1 MTVSTINPQMSR
13 NKAIAIIAI
22 IAVIL
27 LCAILIP
34 DNGGAIK
41 DISRVDVDPNTGDES
56 VATFSGDKD
65 GNIYLDDG
73 VTRLEIKG
81 RDTVVQWETQWDAVE
96 EDYVEV
102 EIATLTVVDGTIIVN
117 GDDYS
122 VECNK
127 FYTTFWALVP
137 PIVAIA
143 LALITKEVYSSLFI
157 GILMGGVLW
166 AKFNFENTIVHVVND
181 GFIASIADS
190 WDAGILLFLVVLG
203 IIGVLVLKSGGT
215 KAYGEWALKH
225 IKSRRMA
232 QLATFFL
239 GVLIF
244 VDDYF
249 NCLTVGSI
257 MRPLTDK
264 FKISRAKLAYLIDST
279 AAPVCIIAPVSSWAA
294 AVTSSMGSS
303 VMGHNTMEVFIECIP
318 YNFYA
323 LFTIVMIITICM
335 INFDFGPMRKHEM
348 NAVENDDL
356 FSTEDRPY
364 ENVIEEK
371 INENGHILDLILPIF
386 VFLIPSCILCLIYT
400 GGFFSGAS
408 FVDSFA
414 DADAATGLA
423 MGSMIGL
430 LITIIYLVLRKAST
444 FHDLMDSMPK
454 GFRNMVPAILILIF
468 AWTLTSITK
477 ELGSSA
483 FVTSVLA
490 DAGSLKNFLP
500 AIFMVVACFIAF
512 STGTSWGTMGI
523 MLPIV
528 ATFTE
533 DYNLLLIGISACMAG
548 AVFGDHCSP
557 ISDTTIMS
565 SAGAQCSHIVH
576 VSTQAPYALTV
587 AAVSFVFYIFA
598 GFLPGIAWLF
608 TIIGCAAM
616 VGVLFLMKMLMDKKP
631 AAESAA

>member
-1 MTVSTINPQMSR
+1 MTVSKINPQMSR
-13 NKAIAIIAI
+13 NKAIIIIAI

-41 DISRVDVDPNTGDES
+41 SISYYDDVEDE
-56 VATFSGDKD
+56 TYTYSGDKD
-65 GNIYLDDG
+65 GYIDLEGMSLQIDGRDALIWEETDDDG
-73 VTRLEIKG
+73 NV
-81 RDTVVQWETQWDAVE
+81 
-96 EDYVEV
+96 
-102 EIATLTVVDGTIIVN
+102 IATHRFEVVDGQVDILGQVF
-117 GDDYS
+117 D

-127 FYTTFWALVP
+127 YYTTFWALVP
-137 PIVAIA
+137 PIVAIT
-143 LALITKEVYSSLFI
+143 LALITKEVYSSLFV

-166 AKFNFENTIVHVVND
+166 AKFSFEKTFVHVVND
-181 GFIASIADS
+181 GFIASVADS

-225 IKSRRMA
+225 IKSRKMA

-279 AAPVCIIAPVSSWAA
+279 AAPICIIAPVSSWAA
-294 AVTSSMGSS
+294 AVTSSMGES

-323 LFTIVMIITICM
+323 IFTIVMIITICLLGL
-335 INFDFGPMRKHEM
+335 DFGPMKRHEM
-348 NAVENDDL
+348 NAIENGDL

-386 VFLIPSCILCLIYT
+386 VFLIPSCVLCLIYT
-400 GGFFSGAS
+400 GGFFDGAS

-423 MGSMIGL
+423 MGSMFGL
-430 LITIIYLVLRKAST
+430 LITILYLVLRKASD

-490 DAGSLKNFLP
+490 DAGDLKSLLP

-528 ATFTE
+528 AAFTT

-587 AAVSFVFYIFA
+587 AGVSFVFYIFA
-598 GFLPGIAWLF
+598 GLFPGVAWIF

-616 VGVLFLMKMLMDKKP
+616 VGVLFLVKTLMDNMELKKEA
-631 AAESAA
+631 AAE

>member
-1 MTVSTINPQMSR
+1 MTVSNINPQMSR

-22 IAVIL
+22 LVVIL
-27 LCAILIP
+27 LVAIFIP
-34 DNGGAIK
+34 DDGGAIK
-41 DISRVDVDPNTGDES
+41 SISYYDDVEED
-56 VATFSGDKD
+56 TFTYSGDKD
-65 GNIYLDDG
+65 GYIDLDG
-73 VTRLEIKG
+73 ITLRIEG
-81 RDTVVQWETQWDAVE
+81 RDTLVE
-96 EDYVEV
+96 EDSDGSDV
-102 EIATLTVVDGTIIVN
+102 ATYKVVDGQ
-117 GDDYS
+117 
-122 VECNK
+122 VEIDGITYDVDVNK

-137 PIVAIA
+137 PIVAIT

-157 GILMGGVLW
+157 GILMGAFLW
-166 AKFNFENTIVHVVND
+166 AKFNLEGTINHVVND
-181 GFIASIADS
+181 GFVASIADS

-215 KAYGEWALKH
+215 RAYGEWALKH
-225 IKSRRMA
+225 IKSRKMA

-279 AAPVCIIAPVSSWAA
+279 AAPICIIAPVSSWAA

-303 VMGHNTMEVFIECIP
+303 VMGHNTMSVFIECIP

-323 LFTIVMIITICM
+323 IFTIVTIITICLLD
-335 INFDFGPMRKHEM
+335 FDFGPMKKHED
-348 NAVENDDL
+348 NAKNTGDL

-364 ENVIEEK
+364 ENYVEEK
-371 INENGHILDLILPIF
+371 VNENGHILDLILPVF
-386 VFLIPSCILCLIYT
+386 VFLIPSCIICLIYT

-423 MGSMIGL
+423 MGSMVALI
-430 LITIIYLVLRKAST
+430 ITIVYMVLRKASN
-444 FHDLMDSMPK
+444 FHDLMDSLPR

-490 DAGSLKNFLP
+490 DAGDLKSFLP
-500 AIFMVVACFIAF
+500 AIFMIVACFIAF

-528 ATFTE
+528 AAFTD
-533 DYNLLLIGISACMAG
+533 DYNLLIIGISACMAG

-576 VSTQAPYALTV
+576 VSTQAPYALVV
-587 AAVSFVFYIFA
+587 AGVSFVFYIFA
-598 GFLPGIAWLF
+598 GFLPGAAWVF
-608 TIIGCAAM
+608 TIVGCAAM
-616 VGVLFLMKMLMDKKP
+616 VGVLFAMKTFMNKESEP
-631 AAESAA
+631 AEAA